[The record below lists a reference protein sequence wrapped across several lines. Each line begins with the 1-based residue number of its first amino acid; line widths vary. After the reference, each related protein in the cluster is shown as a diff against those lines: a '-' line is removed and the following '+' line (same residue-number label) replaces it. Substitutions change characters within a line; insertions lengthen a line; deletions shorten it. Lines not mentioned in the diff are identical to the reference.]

1 MVAPPPAPMFGLRRS
16 THGRFLPKCVSKGL
30 SEYQLDRGCQAR
42 DLFRRRSRRNRKI
55 NSVSKSTIASI
66 IHHSQFGT
74 FKNTSIGGVHG
85 FSAWGVGVGVTGG
98 VVGCG
103 LSEPTCGLGVGVLAK
118 KAPGF
123 RKENV
128 GVGVARPATG
138 VEVGVAVG
146 DKFEP
151 RAVGVGDSDPISS
164 VRSRASVGVGL
175 GVGVAVGTG
184 LGCGVGVG
192 VGVNAGTRPGIEI
205 GSGLAVGVGVGVA
218 LGPSASAW
226 EWALP

>member
-1 MVAPPPAPMFGLRRS
+1 MFGLRRS
-16 THGRFLPKCVSKGL
+16 NHGRFLPKCVSKGL

-42 DLFRRRSRRNRKI
+42 HLFRRRSRRNRKI
-55 NSVSKSTIASI
+55 NSVSKSMVASI
-66 IHHSQFGT
+66 IHHSQSGP

-103 LSEPTCGLGVGVLAK
+103 LSEPTCGLGVGVLAI

-128 GVGVARPATG
+128 GVGAGVARPATG
-138 VEVGVAVG
+138 VEIGVAVG

-151 RAVGVGDSDPISS
+151 RAVGVGDSDPILS
-164 VRSRASVGVGL
+164 VSSRASVGVGVGV
-175 GVGVAVGTG
+175 GVGVAAGAG

-192 VGVNAGTRPGIEI
+192 VNVGIRPGIEI
-205 GSGLAVGVGVGVA
+205 DSGSAVGVGVGI
-218 LGPSASAW
+218 
-226 EWALP
+226 